1 MRIHYLL
8 ILFILIASSCGNGKN
23 KSDAYGNFEAVEIQV
38 SSEVQGKITD
48 LKIEEGQKVSK
59 GQIVLTIDTVQ
70 LYLKKMQLIAQLNSS
85 GSRLLQ
91 VQSQIAVQDEQKKS
105 LDREQNR
112 LEKLVSA
119 NAAPTKQLDDINSE
133 LDVLK
138 SQIASTKIQN
148 QTISFDVKAIQFQIA
163 QIEDQLNKSNII
175 NPIDGTVLEKYIESG
190 EIVTP
195 GKVLYKI
202 ADLSVLRLRVYI
214 SGDQLGNI
222 KIGQKVIALI
232 DKDKDQNKKLNG
244 TISWISQEAEFTP
257 KIIQTKEERVNLVY
271 AVKVDVS
278 NDGSLKIGM
287 PGEVKFSE

>member
-133 LDVLK
+133 LEVLK

-175 NPIDGTVLEKYIESG
+175 NPIDGTVLEKYVESG